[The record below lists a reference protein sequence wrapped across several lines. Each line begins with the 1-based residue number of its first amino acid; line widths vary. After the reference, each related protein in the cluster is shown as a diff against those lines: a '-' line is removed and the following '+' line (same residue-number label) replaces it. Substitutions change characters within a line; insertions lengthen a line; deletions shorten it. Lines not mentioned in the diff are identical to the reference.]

1 MKRIFTAFLA
11 VLLLLPLA
19 ACGDREPV
27 RLEKAGTT
35 VLYSEPV
42 EEGKKPQS
50 YFSVPMSAAEC
61 EAIREML
68 NGASWQDDNAAD
80 REPFFFDG
88 SFSFAGEETVYYFSF
103 DACVIYYD
111 HFYAVVSEEA
121 IGLFGS

>member
-1 MKRIFTAFLA
+1 MKRIIACLLA
-11 VLLLLPLA
+11 LLMLASLA

-50 YFSVPMSAAEC
+50 YFSVPMSPAEC

>member
-1 MKRIFTAFLA
+1 MKRCFCLLLA
-11 VLLLLPLA
+11 VMLLLPLT
-19 ACGDREPV
+19 ACGEKKPV
-27 RLEKAGTT
+27 RGEKAGTLT
-35 VLYSEPV
+35 FYRDPT
-42 EEGKKPQS
+42 EEGKHPSSS
-50 YFSVPMSAAEC
+50 YAVRLSSAEC

-121 IGLFGS
+121 IGLLGS

>member
-1 MKRIFTAFLA
+1 MKKLICLLFAA
-11 VLLLLPLA
+11 VMLLSLA
-19 ACGDREPV
+19 ACGEKEPV
-27 RLEKAGTT
+27 RPEKAGTT

-121 IGLFGS
+121 IALFGS